1 MLKGYFLKWD
11 IDWTASYDDRVEGG
25 VVLIEVKNLVKRYDD
40 HTAVDNLSFTLEKG
54 HVLGFLGPNGAGK
67 STTMNIITGYLQS
80 TSGSVKV
87 NGHDIEEEPD
97 LVKGSIGYLPEIP
110 PLYMDMRVKEYL
122 KFVAELKKV
131 KKSER
136 NGMVDEIIQMIGL
149 QDVQNR
155 LIQHLSK
162 GYKQRVGL
170 AGAIMGYPELII
182 LDEPTVGLDPKQVI
196 EIRELI
202 KKLSQKH
209 TVILSSHILS
219 EVSAVCDEIMII
231 NKGKLVARDTPE
243 NLSKTDGKA
252 TLLIKAKGTKEQIQ
266 GILDT
271 VKGIKD
277 IAFQND
283 VPDEEGVI
291 AVTVTYMETEEL
303 RDEIS
308 FAFAGARCPIYEMK
322 STTMSLEDIF
332 LQLTGGVK
340 EPVVKEPVVKKP
352 EKIYE
357 SVEEAMGETTDS
369 LLGNDTNNDKEG
381 E

>member
-1 MLKGYFLKWD
+1 M
-11 IDWTASYDDRVEGG
+11 
-25 VVLIEVKNLVKRYDD
+25 IEVKNLVKRYND
-40 HTAVDNLSFTLEKG
+40 HVAVDNLSFTLEKG

-67 STTMNIITGYLQS
+67 STTMNIITGYLQA

-97 LVKGSIGYLPEIP
+97 LVKNSIGYLPEMP
-110 PLYMDMRVKEYL
+110 PLYHDMRVKEYL

-136 NGMVDEIIQMIGL
+136 KAMIDEIIDMIGL
-149 QDVQNR
+149 NDVSNR

-170 AGAIMGYPELII
+170 AGAIMGYPDLII

-202 KKLSQKH
+202 RKLSQKH
-209 TVILSSHILS
+209 TIILSSHILS

-231 NKGKLVARDTPE
+231 NKGKLVVRDKPE
-243 NLSKTDGKA
+243 NLSQANGDVSLT
-252 TLLIKAKGTKEQIQ
+252 IKAKGSRPQIESILKEI
-266 GILDT
+266 
-271 VKGIKD
+271 KGIHKID
-277 IAFQND
+277 FNNGAD
-283 VPDEEGVI
+283 TEPGVLE
-291 AVTVTYMETEEL
+291 VMVTYKEDAEL

-308 FAFAGARCPIYEMK
+308 FAFAGAKVPIYEMK
-322 STTMSLEDIF
+322 SANQSLEDIF
-332 LQLTGGVK
+332 LQLTGNEQAATEEVEEEK
-340 EPVVKEPVVKKP
+340 VEPKKP
-352 EKIYE
+352 EKVYE
-357 SVEEAMGETTDS
+357 SVEEAMGETTES
-369 LLGNDTNNDKEG
+369 LVSSSSDKEG

>member
-1 MLKGYFLKWD
+1 
-11 IDWTASYDDRVEGG
+11 
-25 VVLIEVKNLVKRYDD
+25 LIEVKNLVKKYND
-40 HTAVDNLSFTLEKG
+40 HVAVDNLSFTLEKG

-67 STTMNIITGYLQS
+67 STTMNIITGYLQA

-87 NGHDIEEEPD
+87 NGHDMEEEPD
-97 LVKGSIGYLPEIP
+97 LAKESIGYLPEIP
-110 PLYMDMRVKEYL
+110 PLYPDMKVKEYL
-122 KFVAELKKV
+122 TFVAELKKV

-136 NGMVDEIIQMIGL
+136 KQMIQEIIQMIGL
-149 QDVQNR
+149 QDVENR

-202 KKLSQKH
+202 RKLSEKH
-209 TVILSSHILS
+209 TIILSSHILS
-219 EVSAVCDEIMII
+219 EVSAVCDEVMII
-231 NKGKLVARDTPE
+231 NKGKLVVCDNTE
-243 NLSKTDGKA
+243 NLSQQAGKMS
-252 TLLIKAKGTKEQIQ
+252 LVIKAKGSEEQITS
-266 GILDT
+266 ILKG
-271 VKGIKD
+271 VKGIED
-277 IAFQND
+277 ITINKEAST
-283 VPDEEGVI
+283 EEGVKQ
-291 AVTVTYMETEEL
+291 VTVTYKENEEI

-322 STTMSLEDIF
+322 SSTMSLEDIF
-332 LQLTGGVK
+332 LQVTGSTPVTDVEP
-340 EPVVKEPVVKKP
+340 EPVQEVEKP

-357 SVEEAMGETTDS
+357 SVEEATGHSTET
-369 LLGNDTNNDKEG
+369 LLNEDARNDKEG

>member
-1 MLKGYFLKWD
+1 M
-11 IDWTASYDDRVEGG
+11 
-25 VVLIEVKNLVKRYDD
+25 IEVKNLVKRYND
-40 HTAVDNLSFTLEKG
+40 HVAVDNLSFTLEKG

-67 STTMNIITGYLQS
+67 STTMNIITGYLQA

-97 LVKGSIGYLPEIP
+97 LVKNSIGYLPEIP
-110 PLYMDMRVKEYL
+110 PLYTDMRVKEYL

-136 NGMVDEIIQMIGL
+136 NGMVQDIIGMIGL
-149 QDVQNR
+149 QDVQDR

-202 KKLSQKH
+202 KTLSKKH

-252 TLLIKAKGTKEQIQ
+252 TLMIKAKGTKEQIK
-266 GILDT
+266 GILDSI
-271 VKGIKD
+271 KGIED
-277 IAFQND
+277 IIFHDDA
-283 VPDEEGVI
+283 VTEEGVLQF
-291 AVTVTYMETEEL
+291 TVSYQEEEEL

-322 STTMSLEDIF
+322 STTLSLEDIF
-332 LQLTGGVK
+332 LELTGESKTEAVK
-340 EPVVKEPVVKKP
+340 QEVKKP
-352 EKIYE
+352 DKIYE
-357 SVEEAMGETTDS
+357 DVEDALGETTDS
-369 LLGNDTNNDKEG
+369 LLGNDTVNDKEG

>member
-1 MLKGYFLKWD
+1 M
-11 IDWTASYDDRVEGG
+11 
-25 VVLIEVKNLVKRYDD
+25 IEVKNLVKRYND
-40 HTAVDNLSFTLEKG
+40 HVAVDNLSFSLEKG

-67 STTMNIITGYLQS
+67 STTMNIITGYLQA

-97 LVKGSIGYLPEIP
+97 LVKNSIGYLPEMP
-110 PLYMDMRVKEYL
+110 PLYFDMRVKEYL
-122 KFVAELKKV
+122 TFVAELKKV

-136 NGMVDEIIQMIGL
+136 KDMIAEIIDLIGL
-149 QDVQNR
+149 TEVENR

-170 AGAIMGYPELII
+170 AGAIMGYPDLII

-202 KKLSQKH
+202 KKLSEKH
-209 TVILSSHILS
+209 TIILSSHILS

-231 NKGKLVARDTPE
+231 NKGKLVVRDNPE
-243 NLSKTDGKA
+243 KLAKADGDTSLA
-252 TLLIKAKGTKEQIQ
+252 IKAKGTREQVETILSSIDGIDEVMFHDDAEMDE
-266 GILDT
+266 GILQFT
-271 VKGIKD
+271 VSYKKGL
-277 IAFQND
+277 
-283 VPDEEGVI
+283 
-291 AVTVTYMETEEL
+291 EL

-322 STTMSLEDIF
+322 SSVLSLEEIF
-332 LQLTGGVK
+332 LHLTSGEESVAEVK
-340 EPVVKEPVVKKP
+340 NEPKKP

-357 SVEEAMGETTDS
+357 SVEEAMGESTESLTDD
-369 LLGNDTNNDKEG
+369 DTNDKEG